1 MQSVLQADQVE
12 GRLCM
17 QRDLLALDHNEA
29 PVPLEL
35 HGEKRGGGGR
45 GSSREQQ
52 TECQPLYE
60 ATSTLAAVLIL

>member
-1 MQSVLQADQVE
+1 MQVE

-29 PVPLEL
+29 PVPVEL
-35 HGEKRGGGGR
+35 HGERRGRGGR
-45 GSSREQQ
+45 SSSRKHQ
-52 TECQPLYE
+52 TECQPLYV

>member
-1 MQSVLQADQVE
+1 MWNTITQSVLQADQVE

-45 GSSREQQ
+45 GSSR
-52 TECQPLYE
+52 
-60 ATSTLAAVLIL
+60 